1 MDEPGPSNHSSL
13 LEDTSIEM
21 QLMEAQACI
30 ARMKQEKIQLET
42 DFEFK
47 RSRIKELYFAKET
60 TIREQNAKLFE
71 ASKQISEQQQ
81 QFELLKEESEN
92 IKMIA
97 SVSENTKQEAVEELN
112 KHHLQEIES
121 LRCVLQ
127 DSMEEQRVDLLRQFE
142 QERRRW
148 EDERS
153 RIERER
159 DDAVAGSMK
168 REDDEQDME
177 DQELEASMMKAQE
190 EAEKLKSVVLPLEKE
205 IKDLKSKLVEM
216 EERLRQFQNAEKD
229 SKPKRRLEKSYSDA
243 GMRRNSLFEFNLFEK
258 ESSQDAEKV
267 SLNELEEYVE
277 VVNSQRLVLQQEN
290 EVLKQEMHEMCRLL
304 ENEQSK
310 HKATKKDLTAVNHQ
324 LNEYKSIVLVGE
336 CGVFPK
342 TSTIHEEPQY
352 VNINIGVTEAD
363 NIASDNLQHV
373 AAALE
378 NCELTEQDT
387 PSSQHAMV
395 GKPASMLHEVI
406 EHDTISMSSTS
417 STPGATLS
425 IVDDTS
431 CNRVNSAP
439 QLNLIGRESKPL
451 NESNTVVD
459 WTELPSQTSRKASK
473 VSVNLFE
480 EEPSPEQ
487 QKVIDDQHR
496 MLRVQDKKIKHLEVE
511 CEELREKITML
522 TKQRDNAIKLRFDL
536 EESVKSSSEEARK
549 KILTLFVKIENLER
563 MMEENKTWQK
573 SKETEDDKRLT
584 NLMRDR
590 DRLRDE
596 SAKVKREHDWTK
608 SLMERNKRVLNKDA
622 TLPCTVEGL
631 KETLER
637 YREALVTFQV
647 EKSLMESKLQSEI
660 NFLKETIQAEQVA
673 KEQLEDSLSSD
684 LEEAKREITKLQS
697 TNQRMLKDVMEKQ
710 DLQNQ
715 IEKDQLS
722 IASIRSKS
730 KEIIQGLRE
739 KLMSEVSTKEQ
750 LEGELSVTKNQVRSL
765 QESLE
770 TSEQVQRDFVR
781 LSQSLQMKL
790 EEVRQKEEEKSEKP
804 SEVDTDPSGTSFHI
818 SSKPTDT
825 LR

>member
-13 LEDTSIEM
+13 LEGTSIEM

-47 RSRIKELYFAKET
+47 RSRIKELYFAKES

-121 LRCVLQ
+121 LRCVLH
-127 DSMEEQRVDLLRQFE
+127 DSMEEQRGDLLRQFE

-216 EERLRQFQNAEKD
+216 EERSRKSQNAEKD
-229 SKPKRRLEKSYSDA
+229 SKPK
-243 GMRRNSLFEFNLFEK
+243 
-258 ESSQDAEKV
+258 
-267 SLNELEEYVE
+267 
-277 VVNSQRLVLQQEN
+277 
-290 EVLKQEMHEMCRLL
+290 
-304 ENEQSK
+304 
-310 HKATKKDLTAVNHQ
+310 
-324 LNEYKSIVLVGE
+324 
-336 CGVFPK
+336 
-342 TSTIHEEPQY
+342 Y

-373 AAALE
+373 AVALK
-378 NCELTEQDT
+378 NCELTDHDT
-387 PSSQHAMV
+387 SSPQHAMV
-395 GKPASMLHEVI
+395 GKPTSMLHEVI
-406 EHDTISMSSTS
+406 EHDTISISSTS

-425 IVDDTS
+425 IVDDAS

-439 QLNLIGRESKPL
+439 QLNLIGQESKSL
-451 NESNTVVD
+451 NESTTVAD
-459 WTELPSQTSRKASK
+459 WTELPSQSSRKASK

-496 MLRVQDKKIKHLEVE
+496 MLRIQDKKIKHLEVE
-511 CEELREKITML
+511 CEELREKTIL
-522 TKQRDNAIKLRFDL
+522 LAEQRDEAIRLRFDL

-608 SLMERNKRVLNKDA
+608 SLMERNKSVLNKDA
-622 TLPCTVEGL
+622 ALPCTVEGF

-647 EKSLMESKLQSEI
+647 EKSLLESKLQSEI

-750 LEGELSVTKNQVRSL
+750 LEGDLAVTKNQVRSL

-804 SEVDTDPSGTSFHI
+804 SEVDTNTPGTSFHL

>member
-13 LEDTSIEM
+13 LEGTSIEM

-47 RSRIKELYFAKET
+47 RSRIKELYFAKES

-121 LRCVLQ
+121 LRCVLH
-127 DSMEEQRVDLLRQFE
+127 DSMEEQRGDLLRQFE

-216 EERLRQFQNAEKD
+216 EERSRKSQNAEKD
-229 SKPKRRLEKSYSDA
+229 SKPK
-243 GMRRNSLFEFNLFEK
+243 
-258 ESSQDAEKV
+258 ESNQDAEKV

-310 HKATKKDLTAVNHQ
+310 HKVTKKDLNAVNHQ
-324 LNEYKSIVLVGE
+324 LDEYKSIVLVEE
-336 CGVFPK
+336 CGVFPQ
-342 TSTIHEEPQY
+342 TSTINEEPQY

-373 AAALE
+373 AVALK
-378 NCELTEQDT
+378 NCELTDHDT
-387 PSSQHAMV
+387 SSPQHAMV
-395 GKPASMLHEVI
+395 GKPTSMLHEVI
-406 EHDTISMSSTS
+406 EHDTISISSTS

-425 IVDDTS
+425 IVDDAS

-439 QLNLIGRESKPL
+439 QLNLIGQESKSL
-451 NESNTVVD
+451 NESTTVAD
-459 WTELPSQTSRKASK
+459 WTELPSQSSRKASK

-496 MLRVQDKKIKHLEVE
+496 MLRIQDKKIKHLEVE
-511 CEELREKITML
+511 CEELREKTIL
-522 TKQRDNAIKLRFDL
+522 LAEQRDEAIRLRFDL

-608 SLMERNKRVLNKDA
+608 SLMERNKSVLNKDA
-622 TLPCTVEGL
+622 ALPCTVEGF

-647 EKSLMESKLQSEI
+647 EKSLLESKLQSEI

-750 LEGELSVTKNQVRSL
+750 LEGDLAVTKNQVRSL

-804 SEVDTDPSGTSFHI
+804 SEVDTNTPGTSFHL

>member
-1 MDEPGPSNHSSL
+1 
-13 LEDTSIEM
+13 
-21 QLMEAQACI
+21 
-30 ARMKQEKIQLET
+30 
-42 DFEFK
+42 
-47 RSRIKELYFAKET
+47 
-60 TIREQNAKLFE
+60 
-71 ASKQISEQQQ
+71 
-81 QFELLKEESEN
+81 
-92 IKMIA
+92 
-97 SVSENTKQEAVEELN
+97 
-112 KHHLQEIES
+112 
-121 LRCVLQ
+121 
-127 DSMEEQRVDLLRQFE
+127 
-142 QERRRW
+142 
-148 EDERS
+148 
-153 RIERER
+153 
-159 DDAVAGSMK
+159 
-168 REDDEQDME
+168 
-177 DQELEASMMKAQE
+177 
-190 EAEKLKSVVLPLEKE
+190 
-205 IKDLKSKLVEM
+205 
-216 EERLRQFQNAEKD
+216 
-229 SKPKRRLEKSYSDA
+229 
-243 GMRRNSLFEFNLFEK
+243 
-258 ESSQDAEKV
+258 
-267 SLNELEEYVE
+267 
-277 VVNSQRLVLQQEN
+277 
-290 EVLKQEMHEMCRLL
+290 
-304 ENEQSK
+304 
-310 HKATKKDLTAVNHQ
+310 
-324 LNEYKSIVLVGE
+324 
-336 CGVFPK
+336 
-342 TSTIHEEPQY
+342 
-352 VNINIGVTEAD
+352 
-363 NIASDNLQHV
+363 
-373 AAALE
+373 
-378 NCELTEQDT
+378 
-387 PSSQHAMV
+387 
-395 GKPASMLHEVI
+395 
-406 EHDTISMSSTS
+406 
-417 STPGATLS
+417 
-425 IVDDTS
+425 
-431 CNRVNSAP
+431 
-439 QLNLIGRESKPL
+439 
-451 NESNTVVD
+451 
-459 WTELPSQTSRKASK
+459 
-473 VSVNLFE
+473 
-480 EEPSPEQ
+480 
-487 QKVIDDQHR
+487 
-496 MLRVQDKKIKHLEVE
+496 
-511 CEELREKITML
+511 
-522 TKQRDNAIKLRFDL
+522 
-536 EESVKSSSEEARK
+536 
-549 KILTLFVKIENLER
+549 